1 MPEAN
6 NTPFAELPAALV
18 DEVLTQTKDVSQRL
32 LSAFGD
38 LKNQESRLA
47 RRTLPKGLAS
57 KAGCSAFCQYSHNLR
72 RGREHVH

>member
-1 MPEAN
+1 MTEVN

-38 LKNQESRLA
+38 LKA
-47 RRTLPKGLAS
+47 RKETWRSELS
-57 KAGCSAFCQYSHNLR
+57 KKDLIHSPYAAN
-72 RGREHVH
+72 